1 MLMGHRQAWV
11 WQDEW
16 YGLTIEDIRQL
27 EEETKAILSQTMGKQ
42 NDSNQHGN
50 LSDRESDQEGG
61 FANTESRGSVV
72 HVPPLNFA
80 SDVKRGSINNEMNGS
95 KLELISKYSLEESE
109 GNTPCPPVEI
119 NIERHDLEREE
130 TPFVYQERDQDY
142 PGVSNMRDS
151 FPRQIRPFRDS
162 KRGSVTS
169 YESACAS
176 LPRRMSRA
184 DVMKGWQMTSIET
197 SDSTSEDE
205 FFDAQGKS
213 YKIHKNLVSGLDVNQ
228 IEICATNALVRTF
241 RFFESETRKG

>member
-1 MLMGHRQAWV
+1 MLILMSAFTLLPQSKIEHFIHSGLRRPMLMGHRQAWV

-16 YGLTIEDIRQL
+16 YGLTIEDIRIL

-42 NDSNQHGN
+42 NDSIQLGN

-72 HVPPLNFA
+72 HVPPLNFGNNE
-80 SDVKRGSINNEMNGS
+80 VKRGSINEINGS

-109 GNTPCPPVEI
+109 GNTPCPPIEI
-119 NIERHDLEREE
+119 NVERHDLEREG
-130 TPFVYQERDQDY
+130 TPLVYQERDQDY
-142 PGVSNMRDS
+142 PSASTMRDS
-151 FPRQIRPFRDS
+151 FPRPMRPMSFRDS

-169 YESACAS
+169 YESASAS
-176 LPRRMSRA
+176 LPPCVSRRISRA

-205 FFDAQGKS
+205 FFDAQGEP
-213 YKIHKNLVSGLDVNQ
+213 LF
-228 IEICATNALVRTF
+228 VR
-241 RFFESETRKG
+241 